1 MEVIRQIVPRFDDPF
16 ASFDLF
22 GWPGF
27 ESFEK
32 RLSIA
37 SPERVVDLFESSL
50 LLVAGNNDDLPGL
63 HVPAC
68 RCPAGRL
75 KNTFEYVVGDR
86 IGLQSANGSQR
97 AHRIM

>member
-50 LLVAGNNDDLPGL
+50 LLVAGNDDHLPRLG
-63 HVPAC
+63 VATG
-68 RCPAGRL
+68 RRPAGRL
-75 KNTFEYVVGDR
+75 QNALENVVGNR
-86 IGLQSANGSQR
+86 VGLQSANGPQR
-97 AHRIM
+97 AHRVV